1 MTMAAATCCR
11 HVFLLCLFLAAHFAR
26 GYNHI
31 LPNQRKSP
39 TKRLSSHFLLVDGA
53 PHRHRV
59 TLHLRNN
66 DGKDEAQVEE
76 EARLKILE
84 SRRYQI
90 RDALKSAETIRNFR
104 FQQGWVPEL
113 DEEGKPKTSDGKL
126 AVTLTAFVVAA
137 GAIALRIGGR
147 AALISAVGLDF
158 ANDNPELKENLEQ
171 ILTTAETMDLTTKLL
186 LFTAGWAA
194 VKTFCF
200 DAGGVVLALASGIL
214 FGGVLQ
220 GAVISAAAATLGS
233 SIAFGMAKLDTPVR
247 KKALEVLDEY
257 PSLRGI
263 EKTVARDG
271 LKAILTLRLAPIL
284 PIPLGLYNYIYGV
297 TNVPFAAFAGGIFL
311 GSLKPYLLDSYL
323 GYFGKN
329 VIEGTNED
337 GFQDVLLLAAL
348 GLSVLIGVFASQLAG
363 ETWESVLAE
372 VEAEKNA
379 KLGDEDS
386 AGEATDGLTRE
397 FLGLTLPNWM
407 IEFQVKLKESE
418 DRVTELIAAEY
429 EAKVWNYTKEEGGP
443 PPALDPAVQANSP
456 ELQGAYQGVDF
467 ASLFYDGLVFGPA
480 LFAAVTKLADPLL
493 YQEKYD
499 GSALQDVEPQKET
512 KEDSEQ
518 RTELMS
524 RLQQLR
530 EEAVAK
536 IELIDDRLQRRDT
549 EM

>member
-1 MTMAAATCCR
+1 
-11 HVFLLCLFLAAHFAR
+11 
-26 GYNHI
+26 
-31 LPNQRKSP
+31 
-39 TKRLSSHFLLVDGA
+39 
-53 PHRHRV
+53 
-59 TLHLRNN
+59 
-66 DGKDEAQVEE
+66 
-76 EARLKILE
+76 
-84 SRRYQI
+84 
-90 RDALKSAETIRNFR
+90 
-104 FQQGWVPEL
+104 
-113 DEEGKPKTSDGKL
+113 
-126 AVTLTAFVVAA
+126 
-137 GAIALRIGGR
+137 
-147 AALISAVGLDF
+147 
-158 ANDNPELKENLEQ
+158 
-171 ILTTAETMDLTTKLL
+171 MDPTTKLL

-297 TNVPFAAFAGGIFL
+297 TNVPFTAFAGGIFL

-337 GFQDVLLLAAL
+337 NFQDVLLLTAL

-379 KLGDEDS
+379 KLSDEDN
-386 AGEATDGLTRE
+386 ADEDTDGLTRK
-397 FLGLTLPNWM
+397 FLGFTLPNWM

-418 DRVTELIAAEY
+418 DRVTALIDAEY
-429 EAKVWNYTKEEGGP
+429 EAKVWNHTKEEGGP
-443 PPALDPAVQANSP
+443 PPALDPAARATSP
-456 ELQGAYQGVDF
+456 ELKGANQGVDF

-480 LFAAVTKLADPLL
+480 LFSAVSKCADPLL
-493 YQEKYD
+493 YHENYD
-499 GSALQDVEPQKET
+499 GPEFQGIDPQKEI

-518 RTELMS
+518 RKELMT
-524 RLQQLR
+524 RLQRLR
-530 EEAVAK
+530 EEALAK
-536 IELIDDRLQRRDT
+536 IELIDDRLQQRST